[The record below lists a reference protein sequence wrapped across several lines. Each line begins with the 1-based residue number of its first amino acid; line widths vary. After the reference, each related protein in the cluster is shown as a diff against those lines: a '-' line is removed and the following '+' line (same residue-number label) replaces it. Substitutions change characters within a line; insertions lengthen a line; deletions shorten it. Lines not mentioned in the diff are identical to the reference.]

1 VAGLQSVK
9 TGDMIETGKY
19 KEYRNMERLKR
30 ISAATA
36 LLVLSLGITV
46 TIPVYAEGS
55 SNSGSDSSVSDQS
68 SSGSTLE
75 DRQKL
80 AEDRQAVKT
89 AATTVKEDRQQL
101 KTDRTEKTAEQKQK
115 LCTAHKQGLE
125 NKFNRIVTNSQK
137 IKTKIDGVLTK
148 AQDYQSKNN
157 LTVENWDS
165 LLAAA
170 QTAQTAAGDSITNL
184 QSVKPSLDCNSTSVS
199 TDVANFKTAAKDT
212 RDKLKAYRD
221 AVRSLLHAE
230 ATAKHAASD
239 KSTSEGSN

>member
-1 VAGLQSVK
+1 MSIEARCRDLVAGLQSVK

-115 LCTAHKQGLE
+115 LCTAHKQGRLPVIRSPIYRAS
-125 NKFNRIVTNSQK
+125 NQVLTAIALRFRPMSLTSRLLPKTPVTN
-137 IKTKIDGVLTK
+137 
-148 AQDYQSKNN
+148 
-157 LTVENWDS
+157 
-165 LLAAA
+165 
-170 QTAQTAAGDSITNL
+170 
-184 QSVKPSLDCNSTSVS
+184 
-199 TDVANFKTAAKDT
+199 
-212 RDKLKAYRD
+212 
-221 AVRSLLHAE
+221 
-230 ATAKHAASD
+230 
-239 KSTSEGSN
+239 